1 MSAMIIQYRT
11 RPEAAAE
18 NRRLVEAVL
27 RDAAKA
33 EGIQYAA
40 FQYEDGVTF
49 VHIVATNAGAKLE
62 QLTSFAEFRRDL
74 ESRVEPG
81 SHTATKVD
89 VLGLAVRGSQA
100 VRAT

>member
-1 MSAMIIQYRT
+1 MSATIIQYRT

-27 RDAAKA
+27 RDAVRV

-40 FQYEDGVTF
+40 FQHEDGVTF
-49 VHIVATNAGAKLE
+49 VHIVARNAGEKLE
-62 QLTSFAEFRRDL
+62 QLTSFAEFRSDL

-81 SHTATKVD
+81 SRTATEVD
-89 VLGLAVRGSQA
+89 VLGLAVRTLHA
-100 VRAT
+100 P

>member
-1 MSAMIIQYRT
+1 MSATIIQYRT

-27 RDAAKA
+27 RDAAQV

-40 FQYEDGVTF
+40 FQHEDGVTF
-49 VHIVATNAGAKLE
+49 VHIIARNAGEKLE
-62 QLTSFAEFRRDL
+62 QLTSFAEFRLEL

-81 SHTATKVD
+81 SRTATEVD
-89 VLGLAVRGSQA
+89 VLGLAVRSTRA
-100 VRAT
+100 VPAP